1 MTGSDCHWQ
10 EAEDKIV
17 LLSEAIASSVFVNTG
32 VSLYMHVTWVHAYTQ
47 THTGGHVCLGIRE
60 APYTLES
67 CRSM

>member
-32 VSLYMHVTWVHAYTQ
+32 VSLYMHATWVHTYTQ
-47 THTGGHVCLGIRE
+47 THTGGHVCLSIRE

-67 CRSM
+67 CPSI